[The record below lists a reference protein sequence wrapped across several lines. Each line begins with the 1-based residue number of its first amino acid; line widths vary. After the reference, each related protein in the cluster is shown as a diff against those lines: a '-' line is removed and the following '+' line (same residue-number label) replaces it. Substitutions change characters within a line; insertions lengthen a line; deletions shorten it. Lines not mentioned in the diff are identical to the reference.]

1 MLKLLDEV
9 KVISSKGCDDGYVG
23 EYGIIVAI
31 NKYDDVEYTIVGF
44 NKQRHTVCD
53 YDDSFWACAGW
64 KKNNLRYIRS
74 NTTRDILKKS
84 KNYTLYSK
92 TLDWMTGNYEHTWDK
107 LINEEKIGEIK
118 ECKKCMTPKPSEKFF
133 NDLCKDCQD
142 KELEI
147 EESISNMLVEVWNK
161 FLLLKPTHDCDIDD
175 FRNGIHELQKVM
187 GMRELR
193 RLMPEKYPIKINE
206 LN

>member
-9 KVISSKGCDDGYVG
+9 KVISSKGYDDGYVG
-23 EYGIIVAI
+23 EHGIIVDI
-31 NKYDDVEYTIVGF
+31 NKYDDCVHYTIVGF
-44 NKQRHTVCD
+44 DKQRSTVCD
-53 YDDSFWACAGW
+53 FDNSFWACAGW
-64 KKNNLRYIRS
+64 KNNNLKYVRS
-74 NTTRDILKKS
+74 NTTRDIFKKS

-92 TLDWMTGNYEHTWDK
+92 TLEWMVGNYRHTWNK
-107 LINEEKIGEIK
+107 LIDEEKSIK
-118 ECKKCMTPKPSEKFF
+118 ECKKCMLSKPSENFF
-133 NDLCKDCQD
+133 NDLCEDCQN

-175 FRNGIHELQKVM
+175 FCNGIHELQKVM

-206 LN
+206 